1 MQSASGAP
9 AFHALAPAGLAF
21 AAGALGVIGAGFVL
35 GPLRPARRGVE
46 AARLLRFLAAA
57 GGRLRPASSPR
68 ELRARI
74 AAAGA
79 PAGLEARELMAAKLA
94 AACGGGVAGAL
105 AGAVAPGRLGVAL
118 AFAAP
123 AAGSGARSLA
133 RTPGPRARARA
144 RRELPVLL
152 DLLRVVVAAGGS
164 LAESLRTV
172 GERAEGPLA
181 AEWRAV
187 GRQVALGVP
196 RSRALADMLER
207 LPIAELRLLVS
218 ALERTSRHGAP
229 LTETLIAQARDARFG
244 LARQAREE
252 AGRAG
257 PKIQLVVAMLLV
269 PSVLLLVAAA
279 LVAALVDSGGMVV
292 PL

>member
-46 AARLLRFLAAA
+46 AARLRFLAAA

-79 PAGLEARELMAAKLA
+79 PAGLEARADGGEAGGSLWGRRRGRPRGCGRPGALGSGTRVRGA
-94 AACGGGVAGAL
+94 GGGL
-105 AGAVAPGRLGVAL
+105 WRQIW
-118 AFAAP
+118 
-123 AAGSGARSLA
+123 LA
-133 RTPGPRARARA
+133 RRARERARA